1 MSRKAHRVDKRVLV
15 VHAGRYGS
23 TAEVAEVVAGELRR
37 CGATVDSSPA
47 REGIRL
53 DAYDAIV
60 VGSAIYWE
68 HLLPEAARF
77 IEQNREAL
85 GRKRVA
91 CFVLC
96 MELTRVTEGPGLGV
110 PVTIDPRLGAAPRVQ
125 GKLGYWERTHLLSA
139 ILGPVLDAAP
149 EVRPVSVGV
158 FRGRVDYRRLRFVHF
173 VLMKS
178 TWLLFRR
185 APEGDFRNWEAIRS
199 WASSLCPTLLPEES
213 S

>member
-1 MSRKAHRVDKRVLV
+1 MSREARRVDKRILV

-23 TAEVAEVVAGELRR
+23 TAEVAEVVAEELRR
-37 CGATVDSSPA
+37 CGATVDASPA
-47 REGIRL
+47 GEDNRI

-60 VGSAIYWE
+60 IGSAIYWE
-68 HLLPEAARF
+68 RLLPEAARF
-77 IEQNREAL
+77 VEQNRGSL

-91 CFVLC
+91 SFLLC
-96 MELTRVTEGPGLGV
+96 MELTRVTDGPDLGV
-110 PVTIDPRLGAAPRVQ
+110 PVTIDPRLGRPPRVQ
-125 GKLGYWERTHLLSA
+125 GKLSYWERTHLLSA

-149 EVRPVSVGV
+149 EVHPVSVGV

-199 WASSLCPTLLPEES
+199 WARSLCPLLPAEES
-213 S
+213 G

>member
-1 MSRKAHRVDKRVLV
+1 MPDTRVLV

-37 CGATVDSSPA
+37 CGATVDASPVT
-47 REGIRL
+47 EGLRL

-68 HLLPEAARF
+68 HVLPETARF
-77 IEQNREAL
+77 VEQNREIL

-91 CFVLC
+91 CFLLC
-96 MELTRVTEGPGLGV
+96 MELTRVTDGPGLGV
-110 PVTIDPRLGAAPRVQ
+110 PVTIDPRLGAPPRVP
-125 GKLGYWERTHLLSA
+125 GKLSYWERTHLLAA

-149 EVRPVSVGV
+149 GVHPVSVGV
-158 FRGRVDYRRLRFVHF
+158 FRGRVDYRKLHFVHF

-199 WASSLCPTLLPEES
+199 WASSLCPVLLPEES
-213 S
+213 G